1 VRGAAGR
8 HAFNKGTRG
17 GTIVK
22 SSTNEYDKMVEENR
36 MITVEESQIRYAGA
50 AIIFA
55 SLVNSIIGM
64 HNTGVYDY
72 NAIAAGTA
80 GAFLLFESARRSF

>member
-1 VRGAAGR
+1 
-8 HAFNKGTRG
+8 
-17 GTIVK
+17 
-22 SSTNEYDKMVEENR
+22 
-36 MITVEESQIRYAGA
+36 VEESQIRYAGA